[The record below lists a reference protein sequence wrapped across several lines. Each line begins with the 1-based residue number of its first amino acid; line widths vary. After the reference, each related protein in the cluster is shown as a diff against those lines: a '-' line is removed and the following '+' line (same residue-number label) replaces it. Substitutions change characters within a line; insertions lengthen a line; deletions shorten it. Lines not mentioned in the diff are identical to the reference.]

1 MVETKDFQIAQFD
14 RTTATWGPITMVIG
28 LVLSLAGPAYLVF
41 FTELEVPLADIV
53 TAFTAVALTFGV
65 VWVTEPLTY
74 YPMLG
79 PASMYQAFMI
89 GNISNK
95 LLPAAITAQDTVGA
109 ETGTKKAEITSV
121 MAICGAAVVHLVSL
135 FIFVGILGNWLISL
149 MPQEILTLVS
159 VYTLPTIMGA
169 VSVQALLT
177 SKDVRSSLIA
187 LVTAAAC
194 CLLLVPYLA
203 GISGIFNLLATP
215 LAVVIACVA
224 VWLLK
229 KKSVTEGN

>member
-1 MVETKDFQIAQFD
+1 MTQTKDFQIAQFD
-14 RTTATWGPITMVIG
+14 RTTARWGPATMAIG
-28 LVLSLAGPAYLVF
+28 LVFSLAGPAYLVF
-41 FTELEVPLADIV
+41 FTNLEVPLADIV

-95 LLPAAITAQDTVGA
+95 LLPAAITAQDTVGV
-109 ETGTKKAEITSV
+109 EPGSKRAEITSV

-135 FIFVGILGNWLISL
+135 LIFVGILGNWLISL
-149 MPQEILTLVS
+149 MPEEILTIVS
-159 VYTLPTIMGA
+159 LYTLPTIMGA

-177 SKDVRSSLIA
+177 AKDIRSSLIA
-187 LVTAAAC
+187 LAVAAAC

-203 GISGIFNLLATP
+203 GISEIFTLLATP
-215 LAVVIACVA
+215 LAVILACLA

-229 KKSVTEGN
+229 KKPIPEGN